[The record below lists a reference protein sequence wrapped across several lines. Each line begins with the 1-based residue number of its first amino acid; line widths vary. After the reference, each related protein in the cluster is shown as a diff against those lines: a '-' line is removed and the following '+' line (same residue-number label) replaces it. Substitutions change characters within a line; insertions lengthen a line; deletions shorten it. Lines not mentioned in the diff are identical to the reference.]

1 MGHATIDPAKPESGF
16 HWNPKRIAGI
26 KAEHEKKRERFLK
39 RKRINVLQVD
49 VTDIDRDFMDEIY
62 DEQEGGGACLTCY
75 K

>member
-1 MGHATIDPAKPESGF
+1 MGKDTPLSTLEDPV
-16 HWNPKRIAGI
+16 RIERI
-26 KAEHEKKRERFLK
+26 KAEHDKKLKRFLK
-39 RKRINVLQVD
+39 RKRINVLQVN